1 MKGKIIYRFGDE
13 VLKQIED
20 FPNYAVSNK
29 GFIYR
34 GVKHGFL
41 ETTYFQFRM
50 KTYKNKNGFHTVQ
63 LSNNGK
69 RKLFFVHRL
78 VGEYFVENKING
90 RYILHIDG
98 NRDNNRCENLK
109 WVSIPQRKKKKVKRT
124 GKKDILSITVDSD
137 LKERILKLAEKEG
150 KTVSQI
156 VRDIL
161 ENCVGEEK

>member
-34 GVKHGFL
+34 GIKHGLL
-41 ETTYFQFRM
+41 ENSYFQFRM

-78 VGEYFVENKING
+78 VGEYFVENRNNG
-90 RYILHIDG
+90 KYILHIDG
-98 NRDNNRCENLK
+98 NRDNNHCENLK
-109 WVSIPQRKKKKVKRT
+109 WMSFPPGKKKEMKVSR
-124 GKKDILSITVDSD
+124 KKDILSIAVDPD
-137 LKERILKLAEKEG
+137 LKEKILKMAEKEG
-150 KTVSQI
+150 KTVSQFI
-156 VRDIL
+156 RNIL
-161 ENCVGEEK
+161 EKHIEEE

>member
-1 MKGKIIYRFGDE
+1 MKGRIIYRFGDE

-41 ETTYFQFRM
+41 ETSYFQFRM

-63 LSNNGK
+63 LSNRGK

-78 VGEYFVENKING
+78 VGEYFVENKNNG
-90 RYILHIDG
+90 RYLLHIDG

-109 WVSIPQRKKKKVKRT
+109 WVSIPQRKKKMVKRT
-124 GKKDILSITVDSD
+124 RKKDILSITVDPD
-137 LKERILKLAEKEG
+137 LKEKILEKAEKKG
-150 KTVSQI
+150 MTVSQLI
-156 VRDIL
+156 REVLKNYIRK
-161 ENCVGEEK
+161 EK